1 MSILDRYLAR
11 TVLVYTTLVMAV
23 LMTLGALFVF
33 IGQQDD
39 IGVGSYTAASAFVF
53 SLLSLPQQVFE
64 LLPIGALLGSLLGLG
79 MLARSSEIIVIRAS
93 GVPLVRIA
101 MSVAVAGVVLVVAG
115 LVIGEYVAP
124 PAQQLARQIKV
135 FSKFADFSVAG
146 SGSAWVK
153 DGNNIVQLERQTG
166 SSMFGGV
173 YIFRFGEDRRLAAVG
188 RAATATVAA
197 GERRWEL
204 EGYAETA
211 FAGGGAQASREPR
224 KSFETRVSPE
234 FLGLAAV
241 EPSQMQ
247 TLQLA
252 RYLRHLKDN
261 KLDTRAVEFTL
272 WARVARTISIVVV
285 VLLALPFCFGSMRSA
300 GSGAKTVIGMLIGIG
315 FTLLQ
320 NTLESSAQV
329 FNVNPI
335 VLALTPVFLLI
346 VVTGIALHR
355 TR

>member
-11 TVLVYTTLVMAV
+11 TVLIYTGLVMGV

-39 IGVGSYTAASAFVF
+39 IGVGSYTAASAFVY

-93 GVPLVRIA
+93 GVSLARMA
-101 MSVAVAGVVLVVAG
+101 MSVAAAGVVLVVIG
-115 LVIGEYVAP
+115 VVVGEYIAP
-124 PAQQLARQIKV
+124 PAQQLARQLKV

-166 SSMFGGV
+166 GAVFGGV
-173 YIFRFGEDRRLAAVG
+173 YLFRFGEDRRLAAVG
-188 RAATATVAA
+188 RAATATVS
-197 GERRWEL
+197 GGDRWQL

-211 FAGGGAQASREPR
+211 FVDGGTRASREPS

-241 EPSQMQ
+241 NPSQMR
-247 TLQLA
+247 TVQLA
-252 RYLRHLKDN
+252 RYLAHLREN
-261 KLDTRAVEFTL
+261 QLDTRQVEFTL
-272 WARVARTISIVVV
+272 WARIARTISIVVV
-285 VLLALPFCFGSMRSA
+285 VLLALPFCFGSMRAA
-300 GSGAKTVIGMLIGIG
+300 GTGAKTVIGMLIGIG
-315 FTLLQ
+315 FSLLQ

-335 VLALTPVFLLI
+335 VLALTPVALLI
-346 VVTGIALHR
+346 VGTAIALKR
-355 TR
+355 TQ